1 MVYNNCHADYF
12 MDTVLIQKVNEERY
26 LGIIVTDDLKWQ
38 KQCIAAV
45 RQANKVLEMIKQKLA
60 DGLRDTIMALYRSC
74 VRPHLEYC
82 SPV

>member
-1 MVYNNCHADYF
+1 